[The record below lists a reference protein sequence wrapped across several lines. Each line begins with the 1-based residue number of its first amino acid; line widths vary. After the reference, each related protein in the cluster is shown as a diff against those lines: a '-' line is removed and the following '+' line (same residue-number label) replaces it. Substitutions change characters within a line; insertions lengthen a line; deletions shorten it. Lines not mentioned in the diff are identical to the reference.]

1 MFPNFLEWAYG
12 QWGNLAGYIYGTA
25 VYYSSDPPKIQEE
38 TEEED
43 EDVSIDIKSEI
54 DNGRESTEKDDE
66 DGLVQGRDSVD

>member
-43 EDVSIDIKSEI
+43 
-54 DNGRESTEKDDE
+54 KDD
-66 DGLVQGRDSVD
+66 LSFKRKSFQRLKSRSK